1 MVYFPTWKKLTTIL
15 IILMGIWYA
24 LPNFFS
30 EEELHNL
37 PSWMPKDQVNL
48 GLDLQ
53 GGSHLLLEIGLDEI
67 EGEFVNITA
76 DAIRTTLASEKI
88 RVSRPIITGRTIRF
102 TLPSDKIDAAR
113 KEIRDMD
120 PLLGLD
126 IDGRQLSV
134 EIGEDQIRQHK
145 EKAVQQSIEIVR
157 RRIDE
162 TGTREPTIQRQG
174 ESRIIVQLPGVSDP
188 ARIKSLLGQ
197 TARMTFH
204 MVDDNAKSS
213 VTGRVKPGYQ
223 ELPAADQGLGGA
235 PRTNI
240 IHKRI
245 LVNGENLKDAQATFQ
260 QGEPVVSMRFDA
272 IGTKRFADA
281 TKKYVGRRFA
291 IVLDGKI
298 ISAPVIREPILTG
311 SGVISGGFTTQE
323 AQDMSLL
330 LRAGAL
336 PAPLNILEE
345 RSVGPGLGKDSVM
358 AGEFAS
364 LMAFSLVLIFMAII
378 YKRFGLYA
386 DIALL
391 INMVLIFGALSAVG
405 GTLTLPGIAGIV
417 LTIGMAVDANVLI
430 FQRIKEEAAKGR
442 TPISAIDIGYK
453 QATVAIF
460 DANLTTFI
468 CALLLYVFGTGPVR
482 GFAVTLIFG
491 LATSIFCA
499 LMVTRYFIIHWLR
512 TSKPKEIRI

>member
-1 MVYFPTWKKLTTIL
+1 MVYFPTWKKITTL
-15 IILMGIWYA
+15 IVILMGLWYS

-30 EEELHNL
+30 ESQLDTL
-37 PSWMPKDQVNL
+37 PSWMAKERINL

-53 GGSHLLLEIGLDEI
+53 GGSHLLLEIELKEI
-67 EGEFVNITA
+67 ESELISMTA
-76 DAIRTTLASEKI
+76 DAVRTTLAGEKI
-88 RVSRPIITGRTIRF
+88 RTSRPLITGR
-102 TLPSDKIDAAR
+102 KISFQIPQNKIQAAK

-120 PLLGLD
+120 PLLA
-126 IDGRQLSV
+126 LSIEGNKLNV
-134 EIGEDQIRQHK
+134 EIQDDQIRQHK

-188 ARIKSLLGQ
+188 ARIKSLLGK

-204 MVDDNAKSS
+204 MVDDGAKSAVS
-213 VTGRVKPGYQ
+213 GRVKPGYQ
-223 ELPAADQGLGGA
+223 ELLSADSGLSGQ
-235 PRTNI
+235 PRTHI

-272 IGTKRFADA
+272 IGTRRFADA
-281 TKKYVGRRFA
+281 TKKYVGQQFA
-291 IVLDGKI
+291 IVLDGQI

-311 SGVISGGFTTQE
+311 SGVISGSFTTE
-323 AQDMSLL
+323 DAQDLSLL

-345 RSVGPGLGKDSVM
+345 RTVGPGLGEDSVK

-364 LMAFSLVLIFMAII
+364 LLAFSLVLIFMAII
-378 YKRFGLYA
+378 YKRFGIYA

-391 INMVLIFGALSAVG
+391 INMTLIFGALSALQA
-405 GTLTLPGIAGIV
+405 TLTLPGIAGIV

-430 FQRIKEEAAKGR
+430 FQRIKEESLKGR
-442 TPISAIDIGYK
+442 TPISAIDVGYR

-491 LATSIFCA
+491 LVTSIFCA
-499 LMVTRYFIIHWLR
+499 LMVTRLLIIRWLR
-512 TSKPKEIRI
+512 STKPKTLRI